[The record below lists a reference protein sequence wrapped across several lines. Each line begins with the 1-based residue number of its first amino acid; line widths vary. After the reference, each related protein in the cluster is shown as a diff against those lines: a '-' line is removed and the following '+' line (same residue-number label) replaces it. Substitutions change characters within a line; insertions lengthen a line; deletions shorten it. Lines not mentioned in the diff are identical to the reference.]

1 MTAQG
6 TRRSLSGAQWRFGEP
21 DMQQVHILTQ
31 RHALPEYIA
40 RLLVLR
46 GISDEDVPAFLNP
59 TFQSDL
65 PAPSLFAGMDQCAQD
80 VARAIQAQKKF
91 AIFGDFDVD
100 GATSSAVAYRF
111 LKACGIEA
119 PIYIPERLTEGYGP
133 NEQALQSLRDQ
144 GVEVLLMLDC
154 GTGAKETIAA
164 GQDMGL
170 QIVILDHHEAGS
182 DLPPAWHVIN
192 PKRKDDSSGLDML
205 AAVGVTFYFCIAVN
219 AQLKKDDF
227 YNKNNIKTPN
237 LKELIDLVA
246 LGTVCDMVPLVHVNR
261 LFVKQGFK
269 QMDSLS
275 NEGVNALASVSGIA
289 PPFTPYHA
297 GYVLGPRVNAGSRV
311 GKSSLGAQL
320 FTLGADA
327 AKEAENIAWTL
338 NDCNAK
344 RKDMQSAMEAEALA
358 MVDQTGASDDTV
370 IIVAREGWHSGL
382 TGLVAG
388 RLKEHY
394 GRPACVICLEDGL
407 GKGSGRSIDGIHLG
421 QVFIDA
427 MDKGIITKGGGHAMA
442 GGFTLNEG
450 QIDTFRS
457 FVQDHVNAQINSE
470 LPTVSHDIEG
480 VVSVRGA
487 LNLENAKRLHE
498 EIGPFGMG
506 FEEPLFLLKSVR
518 IISADI
524 VGGAHVRLLL
534 SDAEGGARI
543 KAMAFRAAGTNM
555 GEALIKQK
563 HQSFDIVGQLKI
575 NSWQGRETVEL
586 HVRDARIAE

>member
-1 MTAQG
+1 MQ
-6 TRRSLSGAQWRFGEP
+6 RSLSGAEWKIGEP
-21 DMQQVHILTQ
+21 DMQQVHTLTQ
-31 RHALPEYIA
+31 RHDLPEYIA

-46 GISDEDVPAFLNP
+46 GISEPEVPAFLNP
-59 TFQSDL
+59 TFQNDL
-65 PAPSLFAGMDQCAQD
+65 PAPSLFAGMDQCARD
-80 VARAIQAQKKF
+80 VATAIQGKKSF

-100 GATSSAVAYRF
+100 GATSSAVAHRF
-111 LKACGIEA
+111 LKACGVDA

-144 GVEVLLMLDC
+144 GVDVLLMLDC
-154 GTGAKETIAA
+154 GTGAKDTIAA

-219 AQLKKDDF
+219 AQLKKDTF
-227 YNKNNIKTPN
+227 YNKNNIKQPN
-237 LKELIDLVA
+237 LKELLDLVA

-261 LFVKQGFK
+261 LLVKQGFK

-275 NEGVNALASVSGIA
+275 NAGVSALASVSGIA
-289 PPFTPYHA
+289 PPFAPYHA
-297 GYVLGPRVNAGSRV
+297 GYVFGPRVNAGSRV

-320 FTLGADA
+320 FTLDA
-327 AKEAENIAWTL
+327 SHAQEAETIAWTL

-344 RKDMQSAMEAEALA
+344 RKDMQASMEAEALA
-358 MVDQTGASDDTV
+358 MVDQKGLADDTV

-407 GKGSGRSIDGIHLG
+407 GKGSGRSIEGIHLG

-427 MDKGIITKGGGHAMA
+427 MDKALISKGGGHAMA
-442 GGFTLNEG
+442 GGFTLAQD
-450 QIDTFRS
+450 QIDTFS
-457 FVQDHVNAQINSE
+457 AFVQDHVNAQINSE
-470 LPTVSHDIEG
+470 LPTVSHQIEG

-498 EIGPFGMG
+498 DIGPFGMG
-506 FEEPLFLLKSVR
+506 FEEPLFLLKGVR
-518 IISADI
+518 IVSADI
-524 VGGAHVRLLL
+524 VGAAHVRLLL
-534 SDAEGGARI
+534 SDSEGGARI
-543 KAMAFRAAGTNM
+543 KAMAFRAAGTAM
-555 GEALIKQK
+555 GEAFVKQK
-563 HQSFDIVGQLKI
+563 HQAFDIIGQLKI

-586 HVRDARIAE
+586 HVRDARPA